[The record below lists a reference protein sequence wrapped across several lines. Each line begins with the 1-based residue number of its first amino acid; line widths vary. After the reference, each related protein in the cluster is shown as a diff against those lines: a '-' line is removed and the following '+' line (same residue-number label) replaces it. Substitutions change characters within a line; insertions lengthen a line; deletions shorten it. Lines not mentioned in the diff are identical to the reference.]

1 MTCFIT
7 VHDYLC
13 RQNIITSRLFVAAIV
28 RNSVKQ
34 WISVSLL
41 GLILVKVWVIP
52 LLYLDFEIRREY
64 IVANLCENKN
74 RPQMHCD
81 GKCYLAK
88 RIASLDEQE
97 KRQAEKTYISRLI
110 DQVMDQRADFSFT
123 RQAIVVQLPPRVV
136 FSLTSCF
143 TPRIPVDD
151 IFHPPLV

>member
-1 MTCFIT
+1 M
-7 VHDYLC
+7 
-13 RQNIITSRLFVAAIV
+13 
-28 RNSVKQ
+28 
-34 WISVSLL
+34 
-41 GLILVKVWVIP
+41 LVKVWVIP

-97 KRQAEKTYISRLI
+97 KRQAEKTYMSRLI
-110 DQVMDQRADFSFT
+110 DQVMDQRSDFTFVK
-123 RQAIVVQLPPRVV
+123 QPVVLEFLPRAV
-136 FSLTSCF
+136 FSLASNF
-143 TPRIPVDD
+143 TPRVTADD